1 MKKITEDKITFI
13 TTRKGEKVELQ
24 ISVAGWEGEVNESG
38 VNYVAPSPRRWYVV
52 RNAHRTDEEAYD
64 GFTLEEVDQGV
75 FEFKLDSR
83 EGAEE
88 EAERAAARE
97 AEENRIRQ
105 EGYDAGMEEGKD
117 WMWAQVEY
125 VLGHNLNELAEHL
138 PEIRKIF
145 GDPEPDPQ
153 RRSQGRGERR

>member
-1 MKKITEDKITFI
+1 MKRINENNITFI
-13 TTRKGEKVELQ
+13 TTRKGEKVELR
-24 ISVAGWEGEVNESG
+24 IAVAGWEGEVNESG
-38 VNYVAPSPRRWYVV
+38 ATYVAPSPRRWYVV

-125 VLGHNLNELAEHL
+125 VLGHNLNELAEHR